1 VLNTSAGTHR
11 GSGSRL
17 FLLAVAGAAAFI
29 ALSGLPSSASASSI
43 DCFGKLKTDEE
54 IAGYDY
60 EFHCT
65 EKVLAYSIYT
75 SKPVEYFGT
84 EVNVFAGST
93 NAPAAVGQR
102 FSCEGGIPDRGFG
115 CFVSSGQAAASPFY
129 TLQGE
134 FSTSQQKPCDVPKKD
149 RFKTFLV
156 VATELFNS
164 SGKLQTTPTISEPIR
179 LYGPKC
185 PKGSAKPEKP
195 GKPAGKNSGKS

>member
-1 VLNTSAGTHR
+1 VLNTSAGTLR

-17 FLLAVAGAAAFI
+17 LLLAVAAAAAFL

-43 DCFGKLKTDEE
+43 DCFGKLKTDED

-65 EKVLAYSIYT
+65 EKVLAYTIYAT
-75 SKPVEYFGT
+75 KPVEYFGT

-115 CFVSSGQAAASPFY
+115 CFVSSGQAAASPFF
-129 TLQGE
+129 TLQGQ
-134 FSTSQQKPCDVPKKD
+134 FSTSQAKPCDVPKKD

-156 VATELFNS
+156 VATEAFDS
-164 SGKLQTTPTISEPIR
+164 TGKVRPTPTISAPLR

-185 PKGSAKPEKP
+185 PKGSAKPEP
-195 GKPAGKNSGKS
+195 TGKAAGKAGGKS